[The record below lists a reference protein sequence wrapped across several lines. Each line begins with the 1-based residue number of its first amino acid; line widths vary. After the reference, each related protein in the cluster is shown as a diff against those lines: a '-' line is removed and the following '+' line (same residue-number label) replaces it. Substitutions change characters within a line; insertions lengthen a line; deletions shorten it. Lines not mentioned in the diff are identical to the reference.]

1 MADIENWLIL
11 GMSCCTN
18 TKDPK
23 EIKRQKFEA
32 TFEYVSGDFL
42 VGFIV
47 HRGLKYQRIHFR
59 AAVGALGKKSH
70 ILFVRKGYELVLLP
84 FNCRS
89 IRRIG
94 LVRN

>member
-59 AAVGALGKKSH
+59 AAVGAFGKKKSYF
-70 ILFVRKGYELVLLP
+70 ICKKRL
-84 FNCRS
+84 
-89 IRRIG
+89 
-94 LVRN
+94 